1 MEQRRY
7 WGRHASEGPASP
19 GRLKRRA
26 AARTAKLL
34 AGGDLSLADRNLVA
48 AAASHVEEEDDF
60 WEPEP
65 MPALLRDKYI
75 KRPHPFEG

>member
-1 MEQRRY
+1 
-7 WGRHASEGPASP
+7 
-19 GRLKRRA
+19 
-26 AARTAKLL
+26 
-34 AGGDLSLADRNLVA
+34 
-48 AAASHVEEEDDF
+48 VEEEDDF

>member
-1 MEQRRY
+1 MAD
-7 WGRHASEGPASP
+7 GTVLADGA
-19 GRLKRRA
+19 
-26 AARTAKLL
+26 AKLL
-34 AGGDLSLADRNLVA
+34 AGGDLSLADRTLVA

>member
-1 MEQRRY
+1 MGASRKV
-7 WGRHASEGPASP
+7 GRS
-19 GRLKRRA
+19 A
-26 AARTAKLL
+26 AARAAKLL
-34 AGGDLSLADRNLVA
+34 AGGELTLADRNLVA
-48 AAASHVEEEDDF
+48 AASSVVEEEDDF

>member
-1 MEQRRY
+1 MALR
-7 WGRHASEGPASP
+7 P
-19 GRLKRRA
+19 GRPGLCRSLVA
-26 AARTAKLL
+26 VDSE
-34 AGGDLSLADRNLVA
+34 AGGRTKSIIEFDFDESDRRRTIK
-48 AAASHVEEEDDF
+48 HVEEEDDF